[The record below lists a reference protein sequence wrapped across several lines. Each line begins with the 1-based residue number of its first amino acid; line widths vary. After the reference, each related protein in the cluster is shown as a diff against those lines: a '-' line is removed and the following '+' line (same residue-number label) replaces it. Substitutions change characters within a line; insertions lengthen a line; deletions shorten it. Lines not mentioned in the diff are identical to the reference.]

1 MSKILNAG
9 CAYLLLC
16 ISGSTALAGSVT
28 IRDIG
33 LKPGSAEVTLDT
45 EVDRKSIEVD
55 YVRDIVQFTINN
67 ATIYPA
73 RMLHAEKS
81 PFSKVFAYQ
90 YSPSLVRVRFT
101 VENTADQYK
110 NKIKWMLDGK
120 KLNIVFPVAVKKAAK
135 DDDNEKSLLE
145 KITGAVTNSDEQ
157 KAEEQ
162 KLAEKKA
169 AEEKKLAEKKA
180 AEEKKASEKSE
191 STPLTGHGRKQT
203 KLAGA
208 SNGPSPTRSFLAMV
222 LVIGGLGLV
231 LLYLKR
237 KNGSGS
243 QATKQNWLS
252 NLMQQKRKQKPIMEV
267 VATHVLGPKQSV
279 VVMKIRGQQFVLAVT
294 AENIQLITQLDS
306 EESDMDILD
315 DANVAA
321 SIGKMF
327 GVSKEPKIEPV
338 QATTPSRMSAPAGA
352 TSEASFNSFLK
363 NSTGAGAIIARNAYA
378 SNDNAPRAPQ
388 PTPVVSTRDQIRR
401 RLEGLQ

>member
-1 MSKILNAG
+1 MLFWIA
-9 CAYLLLC
+9 
-16 ISGSTALAGSVT
+16 GSTALAGSVT

-33 LKPGSAEVTLDT
+33 LKPGSAEVVLDT

-101 VENTADQYK
+101 VENSADQYK

-120 KLNIVFPVAVKKAAK
+120 KLNIVFPVALKKAAK
-135 DDDNEKSLLE
+135 EEDNEKSLLE
-145 KITGAVTNSDEQ
+145 KITGAVTNGNDEQ

-191 STPLTGHGRKQT
+191 STPLTGHGRKQV

-267 VATHVLGPKQSV
+267 IATHVLGPKQSV

-306 EESDMDILD
+306 DESDLDILD

-338 QATTPSRMSAPAGA
+338 QATTAARMTAPAGA

-388 PTPVVSTRDQIRR
+388 PAPVVSTRDQIRR